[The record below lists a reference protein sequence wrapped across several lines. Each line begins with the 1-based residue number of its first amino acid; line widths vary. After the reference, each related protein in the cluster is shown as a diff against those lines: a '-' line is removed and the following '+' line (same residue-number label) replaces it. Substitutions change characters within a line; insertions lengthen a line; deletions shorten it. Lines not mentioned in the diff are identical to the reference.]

1 MNSASIESMILTL
14 IALSLNLGLH
24 FSSIPLPLNL
34 HVFNSASTESMI
46 FHSFIHSIIHSG
58 YFYSASS
65 SPLGLLLRG
74 APNTARRILCQSAS
88 EGVAQGPYVATRAEF
103 ETTTLRT
110 IGDDFTNE
118 PPFPTWQQSRFH

>member
-46 FHSFIHSIIHSG
+46 FHSFI
-58 YFYSASS
+58 
-65 SPLGLLLRG
+65 
-74 APNTARRILCQSAS
+74 Q
-88 EGVAQGPYVATRAEF
+88 
-103 ETTTLRT
+103 
-110 IGDDFTNE
+110 
-118 PPFPTWQQSRFH
+118 